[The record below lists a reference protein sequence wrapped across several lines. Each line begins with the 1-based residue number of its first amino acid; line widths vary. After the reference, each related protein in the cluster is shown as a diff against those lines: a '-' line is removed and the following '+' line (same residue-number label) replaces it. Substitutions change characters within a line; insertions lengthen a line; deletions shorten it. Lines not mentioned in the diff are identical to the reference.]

1 MLRSNYIPIRIR
13 ALKYHDR
20 IRIKVI
26 HKINPSVNGW
36 VDLLYS
42 GTILMIPPE
51 AGSGETHAFDAVY
64 TALDMIKRQP
74 NRFMGM

>member
-1 MLRSNYIPIRIR
+1 MSKNYIPIRIR

-36 VDLLYS
+36 VDLLNS
-42 GTILMIPPE
+42 GDILMIPPE

-74 NRFMGM
+74 NKFMEM

>member
-1 MLRSNYIPIRIR
+1 MPTNYTPIHIR
-13 ALKYHDR
+13 ALKYSDR

-42 GTILMIPPE
+42 GDILMIPPE
-51 AGSGETHAFDAVY
+51 AGSGETKAFNAVY
-64 TALDMIKRQP
+64 KALDMIKRQP
-74 NRFMGM
+74 SQFIGI